1 MPKQP
6 TIVLTRPAAR
16 QQGLIDSL
24 ASLSLPVLV
33 LPALSIEPLTS
44 HSLVRATPTNTVSN
58 VEHSTIE
65 TSTLIAST
73 SKPYDLIVFVSR
85 AAVEHFPP
93 KMCINLSQTLLA
105 AVGGQTAQAIR
116 QRFGVTINLVY
127 PSASCQQD
135 SEALWQLLIPHL
147 SHIKRVLIVRAE
159 WGREWLRERLLE
171 NGCEVDCLATYSRK
185 PCMWSVEQAQVLF
198 DAWQNQTPLIWLFTS
213 VESVDAVETQFK
225 RFKVKPKHVI
235 QGVVVTHPKV
245 LSRVRHLLIEGN
257 SSVTLKLETHD
268 DTLFELVAPNDQDIL
283 AGIVKLTK
291 KFLV

>member
-44 HSLVRATPTNTVSN
+44 NALVRATSTNAISN
-58 VEHSTIE
+58 IEQSTIE
-65 TSTLIAST
+65 TSTLIASA
-73 SKPYDLIVFVSR
+73 SEPYDLIVFVSR
-85 AAVEHFPP
+85 AAVENFPS
-93 KMCINLSQTLLA
+93 KMCTNLSHTLLA

-116 QRFGVTINLVY
+116 QRFGVTVNLVY
-127 PSASCQQD
+127 PFASCQQD

-147 SHIKRVLIVRAE
+147 SHIKRVLIVRGE

-185 PCMWSVEQAQVLF
+185 PCMWSGEQTQALF

-225 RFKVKPKHVI
+225 RFKVKAAHVI

-245 LSRVRHLLIEGN
+245 LSRVRLLLIEGN
-257 SSVTLKLETHD
+257 SSVTPTIETHD
-268 DTLFELVAPNDQDIL
+268 ETLFELVAPNDQDIL
-283 AGIVKLTK
+283 AGIVKLSK
-291 KFLV
+291 NS